1 MGVDSMNTVYIY
13 SLSSEPRIIVQQ
25 AIRSIRTLLAHTN
38 PNPANVHVFLTPPV
52 RNEDQKRFEKL
63 GVTVH
68 IEEPDF
74 PGGFRTR
81 LGDSRAEYAEK
92 WKLTK
97 VDADTVVFLDC
108 DTVVLDDL
116 SHVVEGN
123 FDFKARPL
131 DANDPER
138 WRRIFDQHDESYR
151 PWYPNTGFLVF
162 KNRTHE
168 RIKNRWERYIRS
180 DIPYYVEGY
189 TKEQFA
195 LALATAD
202 CEFEPMTPQEH
213 VMEWLDETHTDGY
226 LYHLANGNISI
237 RQELLN
243 AIDGSLPAPVQHV
256 FKSRFRN
263 YYDAIDIE

>member
-1 MGVDSMNTVYIY
+1 MTIKYAY
-13 SLSSEPRIIVQQ
+13 SLSSQPRIIVQQ
-25 AIRSIRTLLAHTN
+25 SIRSIRTLLRYTD
-38 PNPANVHVFLTPPV
+38 PNPSDVHLFFTPPV
-52 RNEDQKRFEKL
+52 EDEDIERFEKF

-68 IEEPDF
+68 IEKPDF

-97 VDADTVVFLDC
+97 IDADTVVFLDC

-116 SHVVEGN
+116 SDVVEGD

-131 DANDPER
+131 DADDPKR
-138 WRRIFDQHDESYR
+138 WRRVFNQYGESYR

-168 RIKNRWERYIRS
+168 RIKSRWNRYIRAE
-180 DIPYYVEGY
+180 IPYYVEGY

-202 CEFEPMTPQEH
+202 YKFEPMTPQEH
-213 VMEWLDETHTDGY
+213 VMEWLDETRTDGY
-226 LYHLANGNISI
+226 VYHLANGEISV
-237 RQELLN
+237 RQEMLN
-243 AIDGSLPAPVQHV
+243 AIDGSLPAPIQDVL
-256 FKSRFRN
+256 KSRFRSH
-263 YYDAIDIE
+263 YDAIDTK

>member
-1 MGVDSMNTVYIY
+1 MSENRAFVY

-25 AIRSIRTLLAHTN
+25 AVRSVRTLLNNTS
-38 PNPANVHVFLTPPV
+38 PNPANVHLFFTPPV
-52 RNEDQKRFEKL
+52 YDSDIEQFESL
-63 GVTVH
+63 GVTVR

-81 LGDSRAEYAEK
+81 LGDSRTEYAEK

-97 VDADTVVFLDC
+97 VDAETVVFLDC
-108 DTVVLDDL
+108 DTIVLDNL
-116 SHVVEGN
+116 SDVVEGD

-138 WRRIFDQHDESYR
+138 WRRVFDQYGESYR

-162 KNRTHE
+162 KNRAHE
-168 RIKNRWERYIRS
+168 RIKDRWNRYIRAE
-180 DIPYYVEGY
+180 IPYYVEGY

-202 CEFEPMTPQEH
+202 CKFQPMTPQEH
-213 VMEWLDETHTDGY
+213 VMEWLDETRIDGY
-226 LYHLANGNISI
+226 LYHLANGDISI

-243 AIDGSLPAPVQHV
+243 AIDGSLPAPIQGL
-256 FKSRFRN
+256 FKSKFRSH
-263 YYDAIDIE
+263 YDAIEME

>member
-1 MGVDSMNTVYIY
+1 MSLNVNYVY
-13 SLSSEPRIIVQQ
+13 SLSSEPRVIAQQ
-25 AIRSIRTLLAHTN
+25 AIRSVRSLLTTTDTD
-38 PNPANVHVFLTPPV
+38 PANVHLFFTPPV
-52 RNEDQKRFEKL
+52 RDGDIEQFKNL

-68 IEEPDF
+68 VEEPDF

-116 SHVVEGN
+116 TDVIEG
-123 FDFKARPL
+123 DFEVKARPL

-138 WRRIFDQHDESYR
+138 WRRVFDRYGESYR

-168 RIKNRWERYIRS
+168 RIKDRWEGYIRAE
-180 DIPYYVEGY
+180 IPYYVEGY

-213 VMEWLDETHTDGY
+213 VMEWLDETCTDGY
-226 LYHLANGNISI
+226 LYHLANGDISV

-243 AIDGSLPAPVQHV
+243 AIDGTLPASIQDA
-256 FKSRFRN
+256 FKSRFRSH
-263 YYDAIDIE
+263 YDAIDKK